1 MKYAEAME
9 FSRLLD
15 FNPSIAFADD
25 LKRATAAEEA
35 FKAQYAFEATLG
47 AFVDDEEA
55 MREENVEIATEAL
68 EAVKNAL
75 SKVANWSK
83 TLFMKFQTSA
93 RGITFKAAPK
103 AVDRTMKKDGESAGM
118 GVLVMDDEECGN
130 IEETLAKAGISFKV
144 PRSPA
149 TGKGNLDTNAVAK
162 LARDTIAKGTKVN
175 ADLAA
180 ALKNPGPDTNVQQM
194 NDDAKA
200 AAKAI
205 KVCTGMLNRAAK
217 ADLISVKGIEKGT
230 KQAEKVRK
238 NFAKKQ
244 EKAAQ

>member
-15 FNPSIAFADD
+15 FDPSVAFVDD

-47 AFVDDEEA
+47 AFVDDEET

-75 SKVANWSK
+75 SKVANWFK
-83 TLFMKFQTSA
+83 TLFMKFQTFV
-93 RGITFKAAPK
+93 RGIIFKAASK
-103 AVDRTMKKDGESAGM
+103 GVDRTMKKDGESAGM

-130 IEETLAKAGISFKV
+130 VEETLAKAGISFKI

-194 NDDAKA
+194 NEDAKA

-217 ADLISVKGIEKGT
+217 ADLISVKGIEKGA
-230 KQAEKVRK
+230 KQSEKVRK

>member
-15 FNPSIAFADD
+15 FDPSVAFADD

-47 AFVDDEEA
+47 AFVDDEET

-75 SKVANWSK
+75 SKVANWFK
-83 TLFMKFQTSA
+83 TLFMKFQTFV
-93 RGITFKAAPK
+93 RGITFKAASK

-118 GVLVMDDEECGN
+118 GVLVMDDEECGKV
-130 IEETLAKAGISFKV
+130 EETLAKAGISFKI

-175 ADLAA
+175 VDLAA
-180 ALKNPGPDTNVQQM
+180 ALKNPGPDINVQQM
-194 NDDAKA
+194 NEDAKA

-217 ADLISVKGIEKGT
+217 ADLISVKGIEKGA

>member
-15 FNPSIAFADD
+15 FNPSVAFADD

-47 AFVDDEEA
+47 AFVDDEDT

-75 SKVANWSK
+75 SKVANWFK
-83 TLFMKFQTSA
+83 TLFMKFQTFV
-93 RGITFKAAPK
+93 RGITFKGASK

-130 IEETLAKAGISFKV
+130 VEETLAKAGISFKI

-194 NDDAKA
+194 NEDAKA

-217 ADLISVKGIEKGT
+217 ADLISVKGIKKGA

>member
-15 FNPSIAFADD
+15 FNPSVAFADD

-47 AFVDDEEA
+47 AFVDDEDT

-75 SKVANWSK
+75 SKVANWFK
-83 TLFMKFQTSA
+83 TMFMKFQTFV
-93 RGITFKAAPK
+93 RGITFKGASK

-130 IEETLAKAGISFKV
+130 VEETLAKAGISFKI

-194 NDDAKA
+194 NEDAKA

-217 ADLISVKGIEKGT
+217 ADLISVKGIKKGA

>member
-15 FNPSIAFADD
+15 FDPSVAFADD

-35 FKAQYAFEATLG
+35 FKTQYAFEATLG
-47 AFVDDEEA
+47 AFVDDEET

-75 SKVANWSK
+75 SKVANWFK
-83 TLFMKFQTSA
+83 TLFMKFQTFV
-93 RGITFKAAPK
+93 RGITFKAASK
-103 AVDRTMKKDGESAGM
+103 AVDRTMKKDGESAGW
-118 GVLVMDDEECGN
+118 GLLVIDDEECGN
-130 IEETLAKAGISFKV
+130 VEETLAKAGISFKV

-194 NDDAKA
+194 NEDAKA

-217 ADLISVKGIEKGT
+217 ADLISVKGIKKGA

>member
-15 FNPSIAFADD
+15 FDPSVAFADD

-47 AFVDDEEA
+47 AFVDDEDT

-75 SKVANWSK
+75 SKVANWFK
-83 TLFMKFQTSA
+83 TLFMKFQTFV
-93 RGITFKAAPK
+93 RGITFKAASK

-130 IEETLAKAGISFKV
+130 VEETLAKAGISFKI

-194 NDDAKA
+194 NEDAKA

-205 KVCTGMLNRAAK
+205 KVCTSMLNRAAK
-217 ADLISVKGIEKGT
+217 ADLISVKGIEKGA
-230 KQAEKVRK
+230 KQAEKLRK

-244 EKAAQ
+244 EKPAQ

>member
-9 FSRLLD
+9 FSRLLNFD
-15 FNPSIAFADD
+15 PSVAFADD

-35 FKAQYAFEATLG
+35 FKAQYAFESTLG
-47 AFVDDEEA
+47 AFVDDEDT

-75 SKVANWSK
+75 TKVANWFK
-83 TLFMKFQTSA
+83 TLFMKFQTFV
-93 RGITFKAAPK
+93 RGITFKAATK

-118 GVLVMDDEECGN
+118 GVLVMDEEECGN
-130 IEETLAKAGISFKV
+130 VEETLAKAGISFKV

-149 TGKGNLDTNAVAK
+149 TGKGNLDTNAIAK
-162 LARDTIAKGTKVN
+162 LARDTIARGTKVN

-194 NDDAKA
+194 NEDAKA

-217 ADLISVKGIEKGT
+217 ADLISVKGIEKGV
-230 KQAEKVRK
+230 KKAERVRK